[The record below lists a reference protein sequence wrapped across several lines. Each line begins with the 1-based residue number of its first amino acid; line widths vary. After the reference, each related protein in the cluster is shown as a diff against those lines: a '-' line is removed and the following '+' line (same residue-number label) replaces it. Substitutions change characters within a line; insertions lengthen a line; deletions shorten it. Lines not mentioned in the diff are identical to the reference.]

1 MHNILMKVQYF
12 PTQSQSMLQSRFG
25 ACSMDIFLFIVH
37 CAPNRPYPANPQH
50 LAQRP
55 VTMRS
60 LHRKQRR
67 FYLASFYWY
76 WIRHPKIVL

>member
-37 CAPNRPYPANPQH
+37 CAPNRPYPANP
-50 LAQRP
+50 LNI
-55 VTMRS
+55 S
-60 LHRKQRR
+60 LKG
-67 FYLASFYWY
+67 
-76 WIRHPKIVL
+76 P